1 MRTRT
6 LDTRWSP
13 PLRSVSASHR
23 PPFGRMW
30 RTAQLLGVLVG
41 VMLLAGG
48 CGSDGVFIDPPA
60 QPAVNRIVAAPSLQ
74 RWAFTYQPNSASP
87 YLACLTGVD
96 GVTGVV
102 DLAAGAVIVEPDR
115 NAPPVIVTNSS
126 FLVPAR
132 SGRGWDEVRWGPNS
146 DPASLYPIFE
156 KHWQSMWPLVCV
168 SPIST

>member
-1 MRTRT
+1 
-6 LDTRWSP
+6 
-13 PLRSVSASHR
+13 
-23 PPFGRMW
+23 MW